1 MLNTTTLTGRLVQEP
16 EVKEVEKKG
25 KEPYKVLSATLAV
38 NANEDTVYFIP
49 VIFYRRLAE
58 VVEEYCEK
66 GDKITVS
73 GFLHQQT
80 WKTED
85 GENRNRIVIVVRN
98 VEFMSIKQK
107 EDKKQ
112 KEYKKDKRY
121 R

>member
-16 EVKEVEKKG
+16 VAKEVAKKG
-25 KEPYKVLSATLAV
+25 QEPYKVLNATLAV

-58 VVEEYCEK
+58 VIEQYCEK

-73 GFLHQQT
+73 GFLQQQT
-80 WKTED
+80 WETED
-85 GENRNRIVIVVRN
+85 GEKRDRIVVIVRD
-98 VEFMSIKQK
+98 VELMS
-107 EDKKQ
+107 KKQ
-112 KEYKKDKRY
+112 KQTNPAKRY

>member
-16 EVKEVEKKG
+16 EAKEVAKKG
-25 KEPYKVLSATLAV
+25 QEPYKVLNATLAV

-49 VIFYRRLAE
+49 VVFYRRLAE

-73 GFLHQQT
+73 GFLQQQT
-80 WKTED
+80 WKTET
-85 GENRNRIVIVVRN
+85 GETRSRISVVVRD
-98 VEFMSIKQK
+98 VELMSTKQK
-107 EDKKQ
+107 EDKKS
-112 KEYKKDKRY
+112 KRY